1 MEYLVPKATSD
12 TVAYYIDWS
21 KQLTEGDAIANFTLT
36 VSSGTVSIVQPV
48 ENFGTFLRALVEG
61 GASGETA
68 TLACTVYTVGQQ
80 VLSRDIQLYVSDSAE
95 AITPSTATKR
105 TICAMV
111 FEEVGLAGYEFD
123 ATPEEYASMMRRL
136 DTQMAQWST
145 VYTVPYNAPPQ
156 IGGGDLDDESG
167 VPDDALDAV
176 VLTIAKRFAPLIG
189 KKLSAESLTALTQAM
204 GILGGRYSLNAQRPI
219 PYGTPMGA
227 GNKPWG
233 IWWPYGFNGPSFPSR
248 RC

>member
-1 MEYLVPKATSD
+1 MEYLVPKAPAD

-21 KQLTEGDAIANFTLT
+21 KQLTEGDVIETFTLT
-36 VSSGTVSIVQPV
+36 VASGTVTIVGTPLNY
-48 ENFGTFLRALVEG
+48 ETFLRVLVSG

-68 TLACTVYTVGQQ
+68 VLDCTVNTAGLQ
-80 VLSRDIQLYVSDSAE
+80 VLQRQVQLYVSDSAE

-105 TICAMV
+105 TVCYMV

-123 ATPEEYASMMRRL
+123 GTPEEYASMLRRL
-136 DTQMAQWST
+136 DVQMAEWST

-156 IGGGDLDDESG
+156 IGTGDLDDESG
-167 VPDDALDAV
+167 IPDDAVNYL

-189 KKLSAESLTALTQAM
+189 KTLSKESLIALKEAQGVFT
-204 GILGGRYSLNAQRPI
+204 GRYSLNAQRVI

-227 GNKPWG
+227 GKKPWG
-233 IWWPYGFNGPSFPSR
+233 VWWPYGFNGPSFPSR